1 MFVVNILCSQ
11 KYERSFNTLQSLISG
26 LSEKEAQNALNNAV
40 CKDKNHEEVS
50 LGLLFVI
57 LTEPQSAA
65 KVCINNFQTS
75 LIACLLLYRYNKSCG
90 QLGMFTVCSY
100 LFY

>member
-1 MFVVNILCSQ
+1 MNIFCPQ
-11 KYERSFNTLQSLISG
+11 KYERSFNTLQNLISG

-65 KVCINNFQTS
+65 KVCINFHTP
-75 LIACLLLYRYNKSCG
+75 LYVGYYISVTCEVGN
-90 QLGMFTVCSY
+90 
-100 LFY
+100 

>member
-1 MFVVNILCSQ
+1 VNIFCPQ
-11 KYERSFNTLQSLISG
+11 KYERCFNTLQNLISG

-57 LTEPQSAA
+57 LTDPQSAA
-65 KVCINNFQTS
+65 KVHIN
-75 LIACLLLYRYNKSCG
+75 I
-90 QLGMFTVCSY
+90 Y
-100 LFY
+100 LTPLPVGYYIGISNEMGN

>member
-1 MFVVNILCSQ
+1 MISYIFFVNIFCPQ
-11 KYERSFNTLQSLISG
+11 KYERSFNTLQNLISG

-65 KVCINNFQTS
+65 KVHINNFLTP
-75 LIACLLLYRYNKSCG
+75 LLVGYYIGISSEVGNW
-90 QLGMFTVCSY
+90 
-100 LFY
+100 

>member
-1 MFVVNILCSQ
+1 MKILCSQ

-65 KVCINNFQTS
+65 KVCINNFHTPLHVGYYVGIIS
-75 LIACLLLYRYNKSCG
+75 DMGN
-90 QLGMFTVCSY
+90 
-100 LFY
+100 